1 MTLSISIRNKSR
13 PEPSREA
20 MAVAICGRKLFL
32 MGIPQNS
39 VVEKTYSRLK
49 GPLGPIV
56 IGRKMA
62 RHVGCGICK
71 EEIMI
76 SSPDFPQLCIV
87 CGREFMEMIRAVAEL
102 SIEMAGAYG
111 INPLLKEGRH
121 NLPGVPIEEIEIRME
136 LNRLKKNVVNTI

>member
-1 MTLSISIRNKSR
+1 
-13 PEPSREA
+13 
-20 MAVAICGRKLFL
+20 

-49 GPLGPIV
+49 GPLEPIA

-62 RHVGCGICK
+62 RHVCCGICK
-71 EEIMI
+71 EEIMV

>member
-1 MTLSISIRNKSR
+1 MTLSISYLDKSR
-13 PEPSREA
+13 AEPNREA
-20 MAVAICGRKLFL
+20 VAVAICGRKRFL
-32 MGIPQNS
+32 MGILQSS

-62 RHVGCGICK
+62 RHVCCGICK

-111 INPLLKEGRH
+111 VNPLKEGRH

-136 LNRLKKNVVNTI
+136 LNRLKKNVLNTI

>member
-1 MTLSISIRNKSR
+1 MTLSISYRNKSR
-13 PEPSREA
+13 PEPNREA
-20 MAVAICGRKLFL
+20 VAVAICGRQLVL
-32 MGIPQNS
+32 MGIPQSS
-39 VVEKTYSRLK
+39 VVEKTYSRLI
-49 GPLGPIV
+49 GPLGPII

-62 RHVGCGICK
+62 RHVCCGICK
-71 EEIMI
+71 EEIMV

-136 LNRLKKNVVNTI
+136 LNRLKKNVLNTI

>member
-1 MTLSISIRNKSR
+1 MTLSISYLDKSR
-13 PEPSREA
+13 AEPNREA
-20 MAVAICGRKLFL
+20 VAVAICGRKRFL
-32 MGIPQNS
+32 MGILQSS

-62 RHVGCGICK
+62 RHVCCGICK

-111 INPLLKEGRH
+111 VNPLKEGRH

>member
-1 MTLSISIRNKSR
+1 MTLSISYRNKSR
-13 PEPSREA
+13 PEPNREA
-20 MAVAICGRKLFL
+20 VAAVICGRKLFL
-32 MGIPQNS
+32 MGIPQSS

-62 RHVGCGICK
+62 RQVCCGICK

-111 INPLLKEGRH
+111 VNPLKEGRH

-136 LNRLKKNVVNTI
+136 LNRLKKNVLNTI